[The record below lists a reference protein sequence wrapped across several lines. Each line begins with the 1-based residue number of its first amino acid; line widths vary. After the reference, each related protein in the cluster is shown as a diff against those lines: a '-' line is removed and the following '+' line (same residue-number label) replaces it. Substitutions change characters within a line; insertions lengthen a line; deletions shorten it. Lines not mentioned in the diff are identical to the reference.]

1 MKLLPSSFFTGVMLS
16 HDNVTYSATICN
28 EHYKWHKETW
38 VSYLPMS
45 HVAPLIIDGFVIPH
59 GGGTTFIAD
68 KNALKGTLV
77 CNSYFVL
84 ALELIKKFILSLYVI
99 KKYKHCNWYK

>member
-1 MKLLPSSFFTGVMLS
+1 MLS
-16 HDNVTYSATICN
+16 HDNVTYSAKICT
-28 EHYKWHKETW
+28 EHYNWHKETW

-77 CNSYFVL
+77 YYSRFVL
-84 ALELIKKFILSLYVI
+84 ALELVKHYSFSLYWIKVI
-99 KKYKHCNWYK
+99 IRRANTTNKTFIYNI